1 MKKKKERLIL
11 SVAEMVA
18 TYFDIDPIIGLTV
31 SDLGDEAQAYCNEID
46 PYVFELEFDKKF
58 LKTASDEDIIRATA
72 HEMVHVKQYINDGL
86 TLEVGKPYKFKG
98 KKYEGDYWFSPWEI
112 EARGH
117 EEAFLQYFLH
127 WRV

>member
-1 MKKKKERLIL
+1 MKKKKQKLIL

-31 SDLGDEAQAYCNEID
+31 SDLGDETQAYCNEID

-72 HEMVHVKQYINDGL
+72 HEMVHVKQYINDGKRARRGFFTVFS
-86 TLEVGKPYKFKG
+86 TLASIKT
-98 KKYEGDYWFSPWEI
+98 
-112 EARGH
+112 
-117 EEAFLQYFLH
+117 
-127 WRV
+127 